1 MQMETVTEQEALA
14 RLMGLAVFGE
24 RVAAR
29 TYNLCAKLEPRHRD
43 LLRRFAQM
51 EGQHA
56 LWFKQAS
63 EANGVT
69 PDKEF
74 AERELGYLLEQVDAY
89 YDAGDFD
96 ALLVVQG
103 FIVESLAIATY
114 APYLEVAEKYPGTR
128 EVFERALEEEHYHVD
143 WVIRCL
149 RLRWFDDDEGF
160 LALTRRV
167 NVQGID
173 CIGGSLM
180 NIASSL
186 DRIGLS
192 GADSAGAMMDGYT
205 ELLERVGI
213 DRRPATRNVVSLF
226 MPLMRKYRRQR
237 TASVAGEV
245 AASTLVS
252 GEVAHA

>member
-1 MQMETVTEQEALA
+1 MNAPAPHPHSSSMDEAERLA
-14 RLMGLAVFGE
+14 LGRLMGLAVFGE

-29 TYNLCAKLEPRHRD
+29 TYNLAGKLEPRYRETMKT
-43 LLRRFAQM
+43 FARM

-56 LWFKQAS
+56 AWFKRVS
-63 EANGVT
+63 EENGVT
-69 PDKEF
+69 PDREF
-74 AERELGYLLEQVDAY
+74 AEQELGYLLEQVDAY
-89 YDAGDFD
+89 YEAGDLD

-114 APYLEVAEKYPGTR
+114 EPYLEVADRYPGTR
-128 EVFERALEEEHYHVD
+128 EVFEKALEEEHYHVD

-149 RLRWFDDDEGF
+149 RLHFFDDAEGF

-180 NIASSL
+180 NIAASL
-186 DRIGLS
+186 DRVGLS
-192 GADSAGAMMDGYT
+192 GADSAAAMMDGYT

-213 DRRPATRNVVSLF
+213 DGREATQSVVSLF
-226 MPLMRKYRRQR
+226 MPLMRRYRKQR
-237 TASVAGEV
+237 AEGASHV
-245 AASTLVS
+245 
-252 GEVAHA
+252 